1 MHNIYAITVI
11 TAISFK
17 MLARVHFI
25 YLFFRE
31 RGLYKGQYKAG
42 MSLIYIPFLFFAA
55 VFLVTILF
63 HNPKAFE
70 C

>member
-25 YLFFRE
+25 FFFRE

-42 MSLIYIPFLFFAA
+42 MSLIYIPFMFFAA
-55 VFLVTILF
+55 VFLVTILL
-63 HNPKAFE
+63 HNPRAFE